1 MENPGSEIEMK
12 NLISKPSEDG
22 LEERSLDDT
31 SVSSTNQLVPNDNE
45 QSTQEQSSLLS
56 REMEPLE
63 IDNNENQE
71 RVNSFVQG
79 LSHII
84 NSGASILEAVTN
96 NEVTPVLRTTLLGLN
111 DRVKEIDQ
119 AIKDLDVELT
129 KGFKLGHEIG
139 NNVSEILKT
148 ALYNDH
154 IVSLKDFYKEKLN
167 ITLED
172 FVETV
177 AYDLIMDD
185 QSPNPPTIDEAVTKG
200 FKKANE
206 VKTNWETE
214 QQTTNGT
221 SQEEVHQRSVLE
233 IPNSSSRNSQPI
245 EPIPFKNVEELKA
258 YAEKTL
264 INKIVSDYLR
274 SQTDSMNIPDI
285 NLNGLRLDVNEM
297 ISSSIIE
304 EKQGEKSAANAYNIA
319 HEINKPTR
327 DHFIEKVKENSTLFP
342 DYGSL
347 KPEQKLELM
356 KNFYSRDV
364 ELTINSAADQME
376 DHTLG
381 QYTYKVSGHINA
393 PVDPLANP
401 GEGLNPS
408 PEVANNNLD
417 NDERQSLMAGT
428 DDLAAFGVP
437 NNDERQSLMA
447 GTDDLAA
454 FGVPN
459 NAAPNNAAKKDS
471 VISQLMN
478 KPPTKENTTR
488 TKTI

>member
-1 MENPGSEIEMK
+1 MKDSEIEMQP
-12 NLISKPSEDG
+12 LINRTSTDG
-22 LEERSLDDT
+22 LEERSLDGA
-31 SVSSTNQLVPNDNE
+31 SVSSTDQLVPNDNE
-45 QSTQEQSSLLS
+45 QSTQEQSSLL
-56 REMEPLE
+56 RQPMEPFE
-63 IDNNENQE
+63 IDGNNES
-71 RVNSFVQG
+71 VNNFMKG

-84 NSGASILEAVTN
+84 KSGASILEAVTN
-96 NEVTPVLRTTLLGLN
+96 NEVTPVLSTTLLGLN

-129 KGFKLGHEIG
+129 KGFKLGHELG
-139 NNVSEILKT
+139 NNVSEILNT
-148 ALYNDH
+148 ALDNDH
-154 IVSLKDFYKEKLN
+154 IVNLKDFYKERLN
-167 ITLED
+167 ISLED
-172 FVETV
+172 LVETV

-200 FKKANE
+200 FEKANE
-206 VKTNWETE
+206 VKTNWETKHR
-214 QQTTNGT
+214 TNN
-221 SQEEVHQRSVLE
+221 SLKNKDNQRDVLE
-233 IPNSSSRNSQPI
+233 KPNSSSRNSQPI
-245 EPIPFKNVEELKA
+245 EPIPFKNVKELQA

-264 INKIVSDYLR
+264 ISKIVNDYISSQ
-274 SQTDSMNIPDI
+274 SQTESIHIPKID
-285 NLNGLRLDVNEM
+285 LNRLQSSVNET
-297 ISSSIIE
+297 ISNLMVE
-304 EKQGEKSAANAYNIA
+304 EKQGEKSAANAYNTA

-347 KPEQKLELM
+347 QPEQKLELM

-364 ELTINSAADQME
+364 ELTINSAADQIE
-376 DHTLG
+376 DPTLD
-381 QYTYKVSGHINA
+381 QYTYKVSGLINT

-408 PEVANNNLD
+408 PIVANNNLD
-417 NDERQSLMAGT
+417 NDERQSLMAG
-428 DDLAAFGVP
+428 A
-437 NNDERQSLMA
+437 
-447 GTDDLAA
+447 DDLAA

>member
-1 MENPGSEIEMK
+1 M
-12 NLISKPSEDG
+12 
-22 LEERSLDDT
+22 
-31 SVSSTNQLVPNDNE
+31 
-45 QSTQEQSSLLS
+45 
-56 REMEPLE
+56 
-63 IDNNENQE
+63 NN
-71 RVNSFVQG
+71 G
-79 LSHII
+79 
-84 NSGASILEAVTN
+84 
-96 NEVTPVLRTTLLGLN
+96 VTPVLSTTLLGLN

-119 AIKDLDVELT
+119 AIKDLDGTITQSLEVQSGI
-129 KGFKLGHEIG
+129 KH
-139 NNVSEILKT
+139 NVSEILNID
-148 ALYNDH
+148 LSNDH
-154 IVSLKDFYKEKLN
+154 MLSLKDFYKEKLN
-167 ITLED
+167 TTLED

-185 QSPNPPTIDEAVTKG
+185 QSPNPPKIDEAVTKG
-200 FKKANE
+200 FEKANE
-206 VKTNWETE
+206 VKTNWETKHR
-214 QQTTNGT
+214 TNN
-221 SQEEVHQRSVLE
+221 SLKNKDNQREVLK
-233 IPNSSSRNSQPI
+233 IPNSSFRYSQPI
-245 EPIPFKNVEELKA
+245 KRIPFKNVEELIA
-258 YAEKTL
+258 SAEKTL

-285 NLNGLRLDVNEM
+285 NLNGLQSGVNEM
-297 ISSSIIE
+297 ISSIIIE

-417 NDERQSLMAGT
+417 NDERQSLMAGA

-437 NNDERQSLMA
+437 NN
-447 GTDDLAA
+447 AA
-454 FGVPN
+454 PN

>member
-1 MENPGSEIEMK
+1 MKDSEIEMQP
-12 NLISKPSEDG
+12 LINRTSTDG
-22 LEERSLDDT
+22 LEERSLDGA
-31 SVSSTNQLVPNDNE
+31 SVSSTDQLVPNDNE
-45 QSTQEQSSLLS
+45 QSTQEQSSLL
-56 REMEPLE
+56 RQPMEPFE
-63 IDNNENQE
+63 IDGNNES
-71 RVNSFVQG
+71 VNNFMKG

-84 NSGASILEAVTN
+84 KSGASILEAVTN
-96 NEVTPVLRTTLLGLN
+96 NKVTPVLSTTLLGLN

-129 KGFKLGHEIG
+129 KGFKLGHELG
-139 NNVSEILKT
+139 NNVSEILNT
-148 ALYNDH
+148 ALDNDH
-154 IVSLKDFYKEKLN
+154 IVNLKDFYKERLN
-167 ITLED
+167 ISLED

-177 AYDLIMDD
+177 AYDLIMND

-200 FKKANE
+200 FEKANE

-221 SQEEVHQRSVLE
+221 SKEKVTQRNVLE
-233 IPNSSSRNSQPI
+233 KPNSSSISSSSRNSQPI
-245 EPIPFKNVEELKA
+245 EPIPFKNVKELQA

-264 INKIVSDYLR
+264 ISKIVNDYISSQ
-274 SQTDSMNIPDI
+274 SQTESIHIPKID
-285 NLNGLRLDVNEM
+285 LNRLQSSVNET
-297 ISSSIIE
+297 ISNLMVE

-347 KPEQKLELM
+347 QPEQKLELM

-364 ELTINSAADQME
+364 ELTINSAADQIE
-376 DHTLG
+376 DPTLD
-381 QYTYKVSGHINA
+381 QYTYKVSGLINT

-408 PEVANNNLD
+408 PIVANNNLD
-417 NDERQSLMAGT
+417 NDERQSLMAGA
-428 DDLAAFGVP
+428 D
-437 NNDERQSLMA
+437 N
-447 GTDDLAA
+447 LAA

-459 NAAPNNAAKKDS
+459 NAAPKDS
-471 VISQLMN
+471 VLSQLMN
-478 KPPTKENTTR
+478 KPPAKEHV
-488 TKTI
+488 TKTNTI